1 MSKKAE
7 KKIEYVLHLN
17 PIQMHKLSNIC
28 EFFARIACGQLE
40 EISWYIQEYKT
51 GDFAEKRDAAE
62 PLLKQ
67 LKEIYFPE
75 LVKMGWNA
83 SYGVGHDDYSDIP
96 WDIYQVIRN
105 KLAWTEN
112 PQSDWKGVNYY
123 PPMKFSSQ
131 PLPVCEVFIDGV
143 KTEVPDGR
151 TY

>member
-1 MSKKAE
+1 MKKPE

-17 PIQMHKLSNIC
+17 PLQMRYLSTVC
-28 EFFARIACGQLE
+28 EFFARITCGQLDE
-40 EISWYIQEYKT
+40 LPWFITEGK
-51 GDFAEKRDAAE
+51 GGHFAENRDAAE
-62 PLLKQ
+62 PLLRQ

-75 LVKMGWNA
+75 LGWNA

-96 WDIYQVIRN
+96 WDIYQVVRN
-105 KLAWTEN
+105 KIAWTEN

-131 PLPVCEVFIDGV
+131 PLPICEVYIDGT